1 MSKYTKDISILQ
13 INPQKK
19 KKKENVKKTWRSK
32 ILFVSLRIIKNDM
45 KIPKSALNNYIA
57 SKNREAR
64 DKKWKETDLFTK
76 VFVWF
81 FLILFFPLLFLVIF
95 GRK

>member
-1 MSKYTKDISILQ
+1 
-13 INPQKK
+13 
-19 KKKENVKKTWRSK
+19 
-32 ILFVSLRIIKNDM
+32 M

-76 VFVWF
+76 VFVWI

>member
-1 MSKYTKDISILQ
+1 
-13 INPQKK
+13 
-19 KKKENVKKTWRSK
+19 
-32 ILFVSLRIIKNDM
+32 M
-45 KIPKSALNNYIA
+45 KIPKSALDNYVA
-57 SKNREAR
+57 SRNRKAR

>member
-1 MSKYTKDISILQ
+1 
-13 INPQKK
+13 
-19 KKKENVKKTWRSK
+19 
-32 ILFVSLRIIKNDM
+32 M
-45 KIPKSALNNYIA
+45 KIPNSVLSNYVA
-57 SKNREAR
+57 SRNRKAR

-81 FLILFFPLLFLVIF
+81 FSILFFPLLFLTIF